1 MFEIWVAF
9 IYLQA
14 NLHPTNQSCTA
25 WWRVR
30 LWEPTANKWCID
42 SLHHREHFDGDHFHF
57 PSLACDP
64 TTVKDLRKITAKV
77 FQPSFSGLPW
87 TKGITEIS
95 YTLMGTAIGLSM
107 HPMYIH
113 LSTSIWTIKS
123 CLNTQEIAHYSSL
136 LIQNTPMKFQSNF
149 IRNTHKIKLL
159 RLQYIQMVIH
169 NYCIIGNKRGLLL
182 KSLCCWGWTSQVI
195 CLLTSLYSL
204 SYLRMGPAAPIKR
217 FPASEA
223 PPALWHW
230 TRSCHMHLTVST
242 SSEKKKLVD
251 YPTLN
256 STCRWYCW
264 HFCHQSIHQ
273 PIKFTSTRLH
283 KRLHNNMVKVK
294 TVPVPQPK
302 TKQKTTRISA
312 VMTLWVPITR
322 YHQRKARE
330 HGMSWKNIAIRTP
343 LIH

>member
-1 MFEIWVAF
+1 MSEHSRNCTLQLLVDPEHTNEISIKF
-9 IYLQA
+9 HQKYPQNQA
-14 NLHPTNQSCTA
+14 AKTTVHT
-25 WWRVR
+25 
-30 LWEPTANKWCID
+30 
-42 SLHHREHFDGDHFHF
+42 DGD
-57 PSLACDP
+57 P
-64 TTVKDLRKITAKV
+64 
-77 FQPSFSGLPW
+77 
-87 TKGITEIS
+87 
-95 YTLMGTAIGLSM
+95 
-107 HPMYIH
+107 
-113 LSTSIWTIKS
+113 
-123 CLNTQEIAHYSSL
+123 
-136 LIQNTPMKFQSNF
+136 
-149 IRNTHKIKLL
+149 
-159 RLQYIQMVIH
+159 
-169 NYCIIGNKRGLLL
+169 NYCIIRNKRRLLL
-182 KSLCCWGWTSQVI
+182 RSLCCWGWTSQVI

-223 PPALWHW
+223 PPVLWHW

-242 SSEKKKLVD
+242 SSEKKKLLD

-264 HFCHQSIHQ
+264 YFCHQSIHQ

-294 TVPVPQPK
+294 TVPVPQTK

-312 VMTLWVPITR
+312 VMTLWVPVTR

-330 HGMSWKNIAIRTP
+330 HGMSWKNITIRTP